1 MRCSPR
7 RSLRT
12 RFSSFEILD
21 DIEMLTVDPAGKH
34 QKQHLK
40 GKSQHWAYATGSRAN
55 RQDCC
60 GTVPLFGQY
69 AVARSINAAM
79 TATYWEIG
87 RRIVEFEQ
95 GGADRAA
102 YGDVLVER
110 LAKDLTQRFGRGF
123 SRQNL
128 GQMRAAPL
136 T

>member
-1 MRCSPR
+1 
-7 RSLRT
+7 
-12 RFSSFEILD
+12 
-21 DIEMLTVDPAGKH
+21 MLTVDPAGKH